1 MFNMR
6 ILFFITS
13 ISILAACTTKKEN
26 TETIANESQ
35 TFVLDSLLK
44 YNSEAELI
52 IKFGRENIARDTAWY
67 PEGMGQYM
75 ISVLYPGTNNEVE
88 FSWKD
93 SVTFNGLQEIAL
105 HKDSSEWSTHGVK
118 VGTTLEELIR
128 LNKKDFTF
136 SGFGWDYGG
145 AVFWNEGGD
154 LADLMITLDI
164 SNYDMPQNEQ
174 DSLLGDQS
182 VSSKSPIARK
192 SNPVVREILLVP
204 AENRLNTIE

>member
-1 MFNMR
+1 MKK
-6 ILFFITS
+6 ILFAATILS
-13 ISILAACTTKKEN
+13 IVIACSNKKETPDTTSTQLN
-26 TETIANESQ
+26 DFI
-35 TFVLDSLLK
+35 LDSLLRFD
-44 YNSEAELI
+44 SEAELI
-52 IKFGRENIARDTAWY
+52 SKFGKDNVNRDTAWY

-88 FSWKD
+88 FTWKD
-93 SVTFNGLQEIAL
+93 SVAYTGLQELAL
-105 HKDSSEWSTHGVK
+105 HQDSSEWSTHGVR

-154 LADLMITLDI
+154 LAELMITLDI

-204 AENRLNTIE
+204 AENQLNAPE